1 MISSCSS
8 FSQAIKQS
16 IESTPITSFPLSNTS
31 EDISDVKDSTN
42 STTSTCSD
50 LPPRKNNNTERS
62 GKYNDDGLNN
72 MESNSKVSS
81 TSASTSTSTS
91 TLSVPTPL
99 YNGLGKNIKE
109 DTTRGN
115 TTKYDEKDETAV
127 HELKSVK
134 NISLGN
140 INNNIQDLQHNNF
153 SDCESDA
160 GVSVIAW
167 DEMIRYDD
175 KVGNKIEIEN
185 DDIDDV
191 VTTYFEPMGRNIDS
205 SKHVKN
211 ENLSAE
217 KVEYFPG
224 KDSSSRSERSNKD
237 FISQGKDHEVI
248 NVNNYNHNIEKC
260 IDNIS
265 ATDLIHGSGTTD
277 LIHEKSSLPSSLFP
291 SSIISSS
298 SSFNTAPLKSS
309 TMDSTYHPMNIIS
322 PTDSK
327 HSSFQFNS
335 DFKPKVIKN
344 HDDNNGNNHDD
355 FNKNNNNNE
364 NSYYYDNDI
373 DLKKSKDPNIDSAK
387 SNYLT
392 KTVTGISSTESN
404 NERILNSSL
413 LNTVKRDNADITHLQ
428 TLPHKRSSP
437 NKLPRPHN
445 MKFGEMSSFNYST
458 SSLASDGLED
468 TVETEVEQELMFEID
483 YFHENDFL
491 CNNQIDNEVKEEEKG
506 GLKMVTEKANHTDI
520 HKSENQ
526 IGEIDSEQLLFQI
539 DLALNKNV
547 GSPSRSSSKLG
558 SGGFICCGPTDQ
570 GDPESGTSLGSF
582 QRPKSILTTQ
592 SDVMSEH
599 TSGEELKGVQNI
611 VENVVVERQDVERQ
625 VVIDANIDTLLF
637 LVNAEVNLSET
648 PLNCASYESTVY
660 SECYGSYEVEEDDKE
675 KEEYEYSEEEE
686 EEENEGEGKEEKE
699 EIVVVL
705 NKETNIKVDFDNDLE
720 LKKSIKEDVKEN
732 IILNVIVG
740 TMDSSND
747 NNNDKNNNDDN
758 NHDNGL
764 LKHNDKNDEKVVNE
778 MTDQQDAQLHEINT
792 GIKENE
798 REYSGEL
805 DIAQAAIATEIDIED
820 DDDNEDDKTM
830 NSLDEETKEGEGEV
844 EVIMV
849 IDVKECSE
857 SEEEASSY
865 LSDNVARTS
874 NLLI

>member
-1 MISSCSS
+1 M
-8 FSQAIKQS
+8 KQS
-16 IESTPITSFPLSNTS
+16 MESTPMTSFPLTSAS
-31 EDISDVKDSTN
+31 EDFSNLRDSN
-42 STTSTCSD
+42 YSTTSTCIDVPS
-50 LPPRKNNNTERS
+50 RKNNYSEKS
-62 GKYNDDGLNN
+62 GKYNYDGLNN
-72 MESNSKVSS
+72 TELNSKVSS
-81 TSASTSTSTS
+81 SSGSTVASTSTSTS
-91 TLSVPTPL
+91 TLSVSTPL
-99 YNGLGKNIKE
+99 QNGYGKKVKE
-109 DTTRGN
+109 VTTTLN
-115 TTKYDEKDETAV
+115 TTKYNDKNETAAFS
-127 HELKSVK
+127 EAKSVI
-134 NISLGN
+134 NISVRN
-140 INNNIQDLQHNNF
+140 INNNIHDLQHNNL

-167 DEMIRYDD
+167 DEMIRHDE
-175 KVGNKIEIEN
+175 KGGCKIEN
-185 DDIDDV
+185 DDTDDV
-191 VTTYFEPMGRNIDS
+191 VTINFVSNDENIDNT
-205 SKHVKN
+205 KKV
-211 ENLSAE
+211 E
-217 KVEYFPG
+217 KVKTMSTTTEHFAMKNLG
-224 KDSSSRSERSNKD
+224 QKSETNIRNCVTKKND
-237 FISQGKDHEVI
+237 REIVDVT
-248 NVNNYNHNIEKC
+248 NDNHNKNN
-260 IDNIS
+260 IDNNALIS
-265 ATDLIHGSGTTD
+265 AKTSIYS
-277 LIHEKSSLPSSLFP
+277 KPSLSIPSSMVP
-291 SSIISSS
+291 SS
-298 SSFNTAPLKSS
+298 SSFTASSMKSS
-309 TMDSTYHPMNIIS
+309 TLDSTYYHHNHLIS
-322 PTDSK
+322 PVDSK

-335 DFKPKVIKN
+335 DFISKVIYTS
-344 HDDNNGNNHDD
+344 DNNDYNNRI
-355 FNKNNNNNE
+355 
-364 NSYYYDNDI
+364 DND
-373 DLKKSKDPNIDSAK
+373 NIDFGNHEAHNINFTK
-387 SNYLT
+387 SNHR
-392 KTVTGISSTESN
+392 TESESGLSNYEN
-404 NERILNSSL
+404 NYNETNVDSYQ
-413 LNTVKRDNADITHLQ
+413 LNTIKKDNADITLFQ

-506 GLKMVTEKANHTDI
+506 GLKMVTEKANHTNI

-558 SGGFICCGPTDQ
+558 SGGFICSGPKDQ

-699 EIVVVL
+699 ELVVVL
-705 NKETNIKVDFDNDLE
+705 NKETNIKVDFDHELE

-747 NNNDKNNNDDN
+747 NNNDKNNNNDN

-792 GIKENE
+792 GMKENE